1 MDFQQIPAGKAP
13 PWDINVVVEI
23 PLRGD
28 GVYAPP
34 VCHPGNFGFVPR
46 TVMADGEPCE
56 VLVVGS
62 VSVLPGAILRSR
74 PVGLV
79 ELADDE
85 GGPDQTRLLAVPV
98 QRMHPF
104 FAGTTSLESLP
115 SALLEQAEQFFI
127 EMRDLLRP
135 HSLRVVR
142 WGGAEEA
149 AEVLERALAA
159 YRPDAEPARSLVR
172 EECRAGG

>member
-28 GVYAPP
+28 GVFSPP
-34 VCHPGNFGFVPR
+34 TYYPGNFGFVPR
-46 TVMADGEPCE
+46 TAMADGEPCE

-85 GGPDQTRLLAVPV
+85 GGPGQVRLLAVPL
-98 QRMHPF
+98 QRVHPF
-104 FAGTTSLESLP
+104 YAGTTSLESLP
-115 SALLEQAEQFFI
+115 SGLLDQVGEFFAS
-127 EMRDLLRP
+127 MRDLLRKR
-135 HSLRVVR
+135 SLRVER
-142 WGGAEEA
+142 WGGADEA
-149 AEVLERALAA
+149 ARLLDQAIGA
-159 YRPDAEPARSLVR
+159 YRPG
-172 EECRAGG
+172 EEICS

>member
-1 MDFQQIPAGKAP
+1 MDFQQSRAGLAP

-28 GVYAPP
+28 GVFSPP
-34 VCHPGNFGFVPR
+34 SFQPGNFGFVPR
-46 TVMADGEPCE
+46 TAMADGEPCE

-74 PVGLV
+74 PIGLA

-85 GGPDQTRLLAVPV
+85 GGAGQLRLLAVPV
-98 QRMHPF
+98 QRLHPF

-115 SALLEQAEQFFI
+115 SVLLDQAERFFVSV
-127 EMRDLLRP
+127 RDLLRP
-135 HSLRVVR
+135 RSLRLAR

-149 AEVLERALAA
+149 AAVVERAIAA
-159 YRPDAEPARSLVR
+159 WRPGEASG
-172 EECRAGG
+172 AGV